1 MPEILLSPR
10 EMVQQPTVPQRQ
22 SQVQSPQVQS
32 PQVQAPQVQSP
43 QVQSPRVQSPRVQSP
58 QHLSMSREQQYIQ
71 NLENQITLQQQLLDL
86 QQQGRQLQQ
95 RPVPLWE
102 SPATKRVHLSPLS
115 SSTIISSPESELA
128 TPLPPRDV
136 NKLEIFMFLNV
147 RIRLRIKQKI
157 QIFSF
162 KVVIR

>member
-32 PQVQAPQVQSP
+32 PR
-43 QVQSPRVQSPRVQSP
+43 VQSPRVQSPRVQSP